1 MSGIHAEHK
10 HCLKSSQDCLA
21 WAYAKLTN
29 KKGFIDRHSVQLREC
44 RGLVL
49 GHPGPNSVLA
59 CVRAGRHT
67 KFYWST
73 VRIGSRLLGHGR
85 RSLSSWLLRQSVCR
99 RASCSNAALAATCR
113 RLVAM
118 IIYNWICLLYLQYK
132 TITGLNYNSVNHN
145 TNHSLALWGTVPVLH
160 KPSKLLT
167 AVNPTQVIGGK
178 ASQSTKGIPGVNTW
192 GKHRVNRQY
201 NERLDVR
208 RTANRSHGHNI
219 HAVEQTVNDS
229 VFVVRLCTGLCQ
241 SLDDVSC
248 LLQRLPLLIKFMQC
262 QLYNCIALVVVI
274 IFWHYLF
281 GVYNKA
287 LMIISAKSKVKIW
300 LYRVVVVI

>member
-1 MSGIHAEHK
+1 
-10 HCLKSSQDCLA
+10 
-21 WAYAKLTN
+21 
-29 KKGFIDRHSVQLREC
+29 
-44 RGLVL
+44 
-49 GHPGPNSVLA
+49 
-59 CVRAGRHT
+59 
-67 KFYWST
+67 

-85 RSLSSWLLRQSVCR
+85 QSLSSWLLRQSVCR
-99 RASCSNAALAATCR
+99 HASCSNAALAATCR

-145 TNHSLALWGTVPVLH
+145 INHSLALWGTVPVLH

-208 RTANRSHGHNI
+208 HTANRIHGHNI
-219 HAVEQTVNDS
+219 HAVEQSDGQWLHFCCPT
-229 VFVVRLCTGLCQ
+229 
-241 SLDDVSC
+241 
-248 LLQRLPLLIKFMQC
+248 
-262 QLYNCIALVVVI
+262 
-274 IFWHYLF
+274 
-281 GVYNKA
+281 
-287 LMIISAKSKVKIW
+287 
-300 LYRVVVVI
+300 LYRPMPEFRWCFVSASEVTIADQIYAVSVV